1 MSTKDNTKIYSSKQE
16 KMVADLL
23 GWEVVSGSG
32 AAACFPGDVI
42 GDEWLGECKTHTEP
56 GHKIF
61 FSKDVWDK
69 IKQEAVV
76 KRRFPVLFTDDGT
89 QKEVNTWC
97 LCMRDRLE
105 TKVSLYVPLTKG
117 VNKNI
122 SLDGRQL
129 IAIVKSYIRQ
139 YPGMCP
145 IFTATWGDDEI
156 GICQLSAFSTLL
168 RE

>member
-1 MSTKDNTKIYSSKQE
+1 MTSKDSTKAFSNKQE
-16 KMVADLL
+16 KMIADLL

-69 IKQEAVV
+69 IKQEAMV

-89 QKEVNTWC
+89 QIDRHTWC
-97 LCMRDRLE
+97 LCMCDRLE
-105 TKVSLYVPLTKG
+105 TEDVYFEPITKG

-122 SLDGRQL
+122 SFNHHVMYKKAREIIFGNPGKFPVFVADWHGEH
-129 IAIVKSYIRQ
+129 IA
-139 YPGMCP
+139 
-145 IFTATWGDDEI
+145 
-156 GICQLSAFSTLL
+156 ICQLGAFAGLVG
-168 RE
+168 E